1 MTSLAPNAAFADTAF
16 ADAAVARAFFRD
28 ALGLPHVQ
36 GADGRPVFALP
47 PATAGVHPAVDRSGA
62 GTQRW
67 TSRRVRPVLH
77 LGCERLGETLAELL
91 CAGASLLGFT
101 ADLRG
106 HPVIVVVWVPGT
118 GPVALNPHR
127 T

>member
-1 MTSLAPNAAFADTAF
+1 MTSLAAYAAF

-47 PATAGVHPAVDRSGA
+47 PATAGVHPAVDRSRA
-62 GTQRW
+62 GTPRW

-77 LGCERLGETLAELL
+77 LDCDRLGETVAELL
-91 CAGASLLGFT
+91 CGGASLHGFLP

-106 HPVIVVVWVPGT
+106 HPAVMVVWVPGT
-118 GPVALNPHR
+118 GPVALYPHR